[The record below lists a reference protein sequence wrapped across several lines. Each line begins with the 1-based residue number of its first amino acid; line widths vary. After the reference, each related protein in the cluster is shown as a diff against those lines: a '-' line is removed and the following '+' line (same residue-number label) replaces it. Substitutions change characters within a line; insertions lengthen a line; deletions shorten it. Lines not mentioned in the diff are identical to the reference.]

1 MHPAWLEWLLQQVV
15 RPIRTAVAF
24 LTRIPIA
31 PRNVDEL
38 DSGRSV
44 GFFPLAGVLLGLVAI
59 GLAVLV
65 RQRLPPWVGAV
76 GIVSALAWLTAGLH
90 LDGWAD
96 LGDALGGGRGDKER
110 MLAIMRDSRIGAHG
124 AAALI
129 LLLLAKTAAVA
140 ELLSLSRSS
149 LFLSN
154 PHPRLLLIFPVVA
167 RWVVVPLV
175 VLLPYARAEGLGKSF
190 NGRAG
195 LTQIAL
201 ATVLAGAVVAW
212 AGTDALVPTGAALVA
227 GVTLGGYVYSRLG
240 GLTGDVYGA
249 VIELSE
255 TVFLVAA
262 LVRW

>member
-1 MHPAWLEWLLQQVV
+1 MHPGWLEWILQQVV
-15 RPIRTAVAF
+15 RPIRTAIAF
-24 LTRIPIA
+24 LTRFPVS
-31 PRNVDEL
+31 PSSVDAV

-44 GFFPLAGVLLGLVAI
+44 GYFPLAGILLGLAAA
-59 GLAVLV
+59 GLAALT
-65 RQRLPPWVGAV
+65 RQRVPPWIGAV

-96 LGDALGGGRGDKER
+96 LGDALGGGRGDKDR

-124 AAALI
+124 AAALT

-140 ELLSLSRSS
+140 ELLTLSRSS
-149 LFLSN
+149 LFWSN

-175 VLLPYARAEGLGKSF
+175 VLLPYARAEGLGKAF

-195 LTQIAL
+195 LTQVAL
-201 ATVLAGAVVAW
+201 ATLLAGAAVAC
-212 AGTDALVPTGAALVA
+212 AGTDALIPTGAALVA

-255 TVFLVAA
+255 TVFLVVA